1 MSHNIPSNV
10 TSNSV
15 QIVAKQK
22 KKYVKIWITMSILY
36 FWMKLALPNSLQIA
50 CIVFNVYKSMD
61 SFCKHIF
68 PLINMYKT
76 ILVGVYRGA
85 HPPPPSLPEM
95 TYGFL
100 IQLVFCKI
108 WRYMWYLFSAVHII
122 LLGTLSNDDD
132 DNNVKEHLVL
142 RAKQLLCTCI
152 TLFSTFLWLLFHDYD
167 VKPPNAM
174 IYGGGGHTTTNLA
187 LKNSTP
193 GKVAYIPNRR
203 DKVWKD
209 ANSFF

>member
-1 MSHNIPSNV
+1 MFFRMSHNIPSNV

-22 KKYVKIWITMSILY
+22 KKYLKIWITMSNLY
-36 FWMKLALPNSLQIA
+36 FWMKLALSNFLQIA
-50 CIVFNVYKSMD
+50 CIVFNVHKSMD

-85 HPPPPSLPEM
+85 HPPPPSLIEM

-108 WRYMWYLFSAVHII
+108 WRYVRYVFSAVHII
-122 LLGTLSNDDD
+122 LLETLSKDDDD
-132 DNNVKEHLVL
+132 DNNNVKK
-142 RAKQLLCTCI
+142 AIGFTSK
-152 TLFSTFLWLLFHDYD
+152 
-167 VKPPNAM
+167 
-174 IYGGGGHTTTNLA
+174 TTA
-187 LKNSTP
+187 LH
-193 GKVAYIPNRR
+193 VHHA
-203 DKVWKD
+203 
-209 ANSFF
+209 F

>member
-36 FWMKLALPNSLQIA
+36 FWMNLALPDSLQIA

-68 PLINMYKT
+68 PLINMSKT
-76 ILVGVYRGA
+76 IRPGADLVGVCGGA
-85 HPPPPSLPEM
+85 HRPPPPPPSLPEM
-95 TYGFL
+95 TYAFL

-108 WRYMWYLFSAVHII
+108 WRYVWYLFLAVHTI
-122 LLGTLSNDDD
+122 LLGTLSNDD
-132 DNNVKEHLVL
+132 NNVKKKLVL
-142 RAKQLLCTCI
+142 RAKQLLCT
-152 TLFSTFLWLLFHDYD
+152 LFSTFL
-167 VKPPNAM
+167 
-174 IYGGGGHTTTNLA
+174 
-187 LKNSTP
+187 
-193 GKVAYIPNRR
+193 
-203 DKVWKD
+203 
-209 ANSFF
+209 

>member
-1 MSHNIPSNV
+1 
-10 TSNSV
+10 
-15 QIVAKQK
+15 
-22 KKYVKIWITMSILY
+22 
-36 FWMKLALPNSLQIA
+36 MKLALSNFLQIA

-108 WRYMWYLFSAVHII
+108 WRYV
-122 LLGTLSNDDD
+122 
-132 DNNVKEHLVL
+132 
-142 RAKQLLCTCI
+142 
-152 TLFSTFLWLLFHDYD
+152 
-167 VKPPNAM
+167 
-174 IYGGGGHTTTNLA
+174 
-187 LKNSTP
+187 
-193 GKVAYIPNRR
+193 
-203 DKVWKD
+203 
-209 ANSFF
+209 